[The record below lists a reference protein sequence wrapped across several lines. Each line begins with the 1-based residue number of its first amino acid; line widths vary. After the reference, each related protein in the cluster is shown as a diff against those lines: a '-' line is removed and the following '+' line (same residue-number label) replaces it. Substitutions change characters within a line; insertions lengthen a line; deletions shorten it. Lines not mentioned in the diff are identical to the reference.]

1 MVWKVLTEEPFKF
14 AMPNHFHTWR
24 RKSYRRRIWGWVV
37 HTKINWCRRR
47 YRRWHGDPGRYIGN
61 HFIDQ
66 MHLEAPGWYYLLSF
80 LNNGNNNYQFSFLSN
95 RLFKAK
101 RIKIPVSEEVYFPRK
116 RVVIFVHKP
125 KFALRIQHIILK
137 SMNIFFCKR
146 NKCCFLDFK
155 YLHVF
160 C

>member
-37 HTKINWCRRR
+37 HTKINSLSHLHRICLGFSTIYFLFVLAVLPIIWCRRR

-101 RIKIPVSEEVYFPRK
+101 RINTS
-116 RVVIFVHKP
+116 
-125 KFALRIQHIILK
+125 
-137 SMNIFFCKR
+137 
-146 NKCCFLDFK
+146 
-155 YLHVF
+155 
-160 C
+160 